1 MSARRTANPAAE
13 SPRIRDADRTR
24 QIILDAATHEF
35 AALGLGGAR
44 MDRIAERAGVD
55 KRLIYYYF
63 NNKDDL
69 FLAVLERAYAAIR
82 RAEQAQHLEA
92 LNPAD
97 AVRKLVEFT
106 WRYYLEHPEF
116 LCLLNSENLHQAEHL
131 KRSSQVRDIH
141 SPFVQWLADILE
153 RGQEMGVFRKGVDP
167 IQLYISIASIA
178 YFYLSNK
185 YTLSEIF
192 GRDLM
197 SPEALDERLA
207 HMIEV
212 ILGYLR
218 P

>member
-1 MSARRTANPAAE
+1 MPARPAKLAADA
-13 SPRIRDADRTR
+13 PRIRDAERTR
-24 QIILDAATHEF
+24 QIILEAATDEF

-44 MDRIAERAGVD
+44 MDRIAERAKVD

-69 FLAVLERAYAAIR
+69 FLSVLERAYAAIR
-82 RAEQAQHLEA
+82 QAEQELHLEA
-92 LNPAD
+92 LSPPE

-106 WRYYLEHPEF
+106 WQYYLENPEF
-116 LCLLNSENLHQAEHL
+116 LCLLNSENLHQAAHL
-131 KRSSQVRDIH
+131 KRSSQVREMH
-141 SPFVQWLADILE
+141 SPFVQWLADILK
-153 RGQEMGVFRKGVDP
+153 RGHEQGLFRDGVDP
-167 IQLYISIASIA
+167 VQLYISIASVA

-185 YTLSEIF
+185 FTLSEIF

-197 SPEALDERLA
+197 APEALDVRLA
-207 HMIEV
+207 HMVDV

>member
-1 MSARRTANPAAE
+1 MPARPAKVSAEA
-13 SPRIRDADRTR
+13 PRIRDAERTR
-24 QIILDAATHEF
+24 QIILEAATDEF

-44 MDRIAERAGVD
+44 MDRIAERARVD

-82 RAEQAQHLEA
+82 QAEQELHLEA
-92 LNPAD
+92 LSPPD

-106 WRYYLEHPEF
+106 WHYYLENPEF
-116 LCLLNSENLHQAEHL
+116 LCLLNSENLHQAAHL
-131 KRSSQVRDIH
+131 KRSSQVREMH
-141 SPFVQWLADILE
+141 SPFVQWLADILR
-153 RGQEMGVFRKGVDP
+153 RGQQQGLFRDGVDP
-167 IQLYISIASIA
+167 VQLYISIASVA

-185 YTLSEIF
+185 FTLSEIF
-192 GRDLM
+192 GRNLM
-197 SPEALDERLA
+197 AAQALEERLE
-207 HMIEV
+207 HMVDV